1 MPGQGATLNLP
12 LPPELDDDGFLDALE
27 QALDDV
33 ESFDPDLLVV
43 SLGVDTY
50 RLDPIGDFEVT
61 TEGLAEQ
68 GRRIG
73 ALGRP
78 TVVVQEGGYHV
89 PDLGANVHAFLGGVL
104 AARHTTGLR

>member
-1 MPGQGATLNLP
+1 LAAGTDDEEYLGAL
-12 LPPELDDDGFLDALE
+12 GRACDAVV
-27 QALDDV
+27 A
-33 ESFDPDLLVV
+33 FGPDLLVV

-50 RLDPIGDFEVT
+50 RLDPIGDFQVT

-89 PDLGANVHAFLGGVL
+89 PDLGANVHAFLDGVL